1 MNLMEARLKP
11 YEKHYDY
18 AHVPT
23 IRDFSNSDAR
33 IRGLMGCFG
42 SGKSSGCVM
51 EIVKRGMEQEPAP
64 DGIRRSRW
72 AVIRNTY
79 PQLRDTTI
87 RTLTDW
93 LPERHFGNFKQAEMT
108 YMIDQFEDTEI
119 EILFRALDRPEHV
132 ANLLSLELTGAWF
145 NEAREIPWAVIEAME
160 GRIGRFPAKAEGGA
174 TWYGIIMDTNPPD
187 TDSRWYEYFEE
198 KCPDDARLWK
208 QPSGLSPLAE
218 NLANLPDNYYINL
231 AKGKKDGYIKVYVN
245 GEYGYV
251 QDGKPVYG
259 EDYNDVLH
267 CREFNLIKDAQI
279 FRGWDFGLT
288 PACIWGQLNPKGQ
301 MMIFDELV
309 SDNMGIDTFGDN
321 VIAYQAAKYASFPF
335 GGDEGDPAGMQ
346 RAQTDERT
354 CFEILAGK
362 NINVNPAEQSLQI
375 RIESVRK
382 GLNTLKD
389 GSPALIVH
397 PRCKM
402 LRKGFQGKYRYRRI
416 QVSGEKYSD
425 VPEKNEYSHPH
436 DGLQYLVT
444 KFFAASVR
452 GDKKWD
458 KIKYPAQGIV

>member
-1 MNLMEARLKP
+1 MNLADSLP
-11 YEKHYDY
+11 QAYEKNYDY

-33 IRGLMGCFG
+33 IRALMGPFG

-51 EIVKRGMEQEPAP
+51 EVVRRGMEQEPGK

-72 AVIRNTY
+72 AVVRNTY

-87 RTLTDW
+87 RTVTDW
-93 LPERHFGNFKQAEMT
+93 LPERHFGHFKQAEMVYT
-108 YMIDQFEDTEI
+108 IDQFENTEI

-132 ANLLSLELTGAWF
+132 ANLLSMELTAAWF
-145 NEAREIPWAVIEAME
+145 NEAREIPWAIVEAME
-160 GRIGRFPAKAEGGA
+160 GRIGRFPAMAEGGA
-174 TWYGIIMDTNPPD
+174 SWYGIIMDSNPPD
-187 TDSRWYEYFEE
+187 TDSRWYKYFEE
-198 KCPDDARLWK
+198 ECPDDARIFK
-208 QPSGLSPLAE
+208 QPGGLTAGAE
-218 NLANLPDNYYINL
+218 NLANLPPDYYQNL
-231 AKGKKDGYIKVYVN
+231 AKGKKPGYKKVYVD
-245 GEYGYV
+245 GLYGYV

-259 EDYNDVLH
+259 EDYNDALH
-267 CREFNLIKDAQI
+267 CQEFELLRDVQI

-288 PACIWGQLNPKGQ
+288 PACVWGQLNPRGQ

-321 VIAYQAAKYASFPF
+321 VISYHAARYASFPV

-346 RAQTDERT
+346 RAQTDEQT

-362 NINVNPAEQSLQI
+362 NILMNPAEQSPKI
-375 RIESVRK
+375 RVESVRK

-389 GSPALIVH
+389 GSPALIIH
-397 PRCKM
+397 PRCKV
-402 LRKGFQGKYRYRRI
+402 LRKGFQGKYRYRRLQI
-416 QVSGEKYSD
+416 SGEKYTD

-436 DGLQYLVT
+436 DGLQYLMT
-444 KFFAASVR
+444 RFFADAVR